1 MLCSAR
7 NPLNILVVATRRS
20 LSTTHTAHADEREGA
35 AMAALYYHP
44 AAGKASLE
52 AVVPS
57 SPSLALRPSQS
68 KVLCIGS
75 SRWWMRRRWEGK
87 ARASGISSR
96 ARARARPVARPAL
109 FSPVAM
115 EWQECT
121 YVSLLLNLPD
131 SSHPYVSSWDA
142 SPIFNLFLGL
152 WVEFMQHSGSQGRK
166 L

>member
-1 MLCSAR
+1 MA
-7 NPLNILVVATRRS
+7 
-20 LSTTHTAHADEREGA
+20 
-35 AMAALYYHP
+35 AALYYHP

-52 AVVPS
+52 AVAPS

-87 ARASGISSR
+87 ARASGISS
-96 ARARARPVARPAL
+96 RARARPVARPAL